1 LPQNRKKSATLE
13 HAVLLPELLQPDN
26 SQTNRAYPFVKKIL
40 IISTAVLLVTAVLI
54 YLFRVPLKEA
64 AYAKLTENMFVAGDN
79 DSFDPGPAL
88 GSHFPGLRATYH
100 GREVSLL
107 DAFAGDN
114 GTIFIASRSLEWCPY
129 CMRQMIQLQEHKAGF
144 DAAGIGMVGITYDDP
159 ALQQAFIDK
168 FGITIP
174 ILSDIDALSFKTL
187 GILNRE
193 YQPGD
198 SHYGIP
204 NPGMIIID
212 TRGVVVGKL
221 FLEAYSSRVDS
232 AAALA
237 FARAALGLDEK
248 DTD

>member
-1 LPQNRKKSATLE
+1 MKKTLIIIG
-13 HAVLLPELLQPDN
+13 AVLLLAAALLYQ
-26 SQTNRAYPFVKKIL
+26 
-40 IISTAVLLVTAVLI
+40 
-54 YLFRVPLKEA
+54 FREPAREA
-64 AYAKLTENMFVAGDN
+64 AYAKLTENMFVAEDN

-88 GSHFPGLRATYH
+88 GSLFPGLRATYR
-100 GREVSLL
+100 GGEVSLI
-107 DAFAGDN
+107 DTFAGKN
-114 GTIFIASRSLEWCPY
+114 GTAFIASRSVKWCPY

-168 FGITIP
+168 FGISIP

-204 NPGMIIID
+204 YPGMIIID

-237 FARAALGLDEK
+237 FAREALGLDETG
-248 DTD
+248 TD